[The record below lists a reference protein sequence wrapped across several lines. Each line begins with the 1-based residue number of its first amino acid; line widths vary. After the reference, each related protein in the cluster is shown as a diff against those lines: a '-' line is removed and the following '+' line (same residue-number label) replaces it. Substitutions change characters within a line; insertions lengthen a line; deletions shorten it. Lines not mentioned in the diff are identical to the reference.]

1 MPISRRDLLLDLGVG
16 AVAAAALP
24 ALAAGD
30 PAGLA
35 RSLSPTVDP
44 ATPIR
49 LDRNENPYGPSESVT
64 SAMRDSLASVNRYPR
79 SAEVLRQKIAASHKV
94 KAEQVVL
101 GNGSDDVL
109 RMVADAFLRPG
120 KNLVV
125 ATPTYPRLASY
136 ALQREAEV
144 IEVPLR
150 GDRRHDLDEML
161 ARCDSSTGL
170 VYICNPNNPTG
181 TVTVRKD
188 IDEFLRALPPSI
200 PVVIDEAYHHYV
212 PLGPSYASFIDRP
225 PIDRPPIDRPP
236 IDRPTEDER
245 TIVTRTFSAIY
256 GLAGLRIG
264 YAVVPLALAPRLSR
278 FSLEFGEN
286 SVAIA
291 AAIAALDD
299 TDHVRRSA
307 QVNAD
312 ERQRF
317 VNHANVRYA
326 PVSGSETNFVL
337 VELDHPIEKVMAHF
351 LENGVLVGPRFPNL
365 DQYLRVSIGRPEE
378 MAVFW
383 QVWDMLPHAMHH

>member
-1 MPISRRDLLLDLGVG
+1 MPISRRDLLMEVGLG
-16 AVAAAALP
+16 AVAAVSLP
-24 ALAAGD
+24 AFAAND
-30 PAGLA
+30 LAGLA
-35 RSLSPTVDP
+35 RSFN
-44 ATPIR
+44 ATAESASPIR
-49 LDRNENPYGPSESVT
+49 LDRNENPYGPSESVI
-64 SAMRDSLASVNRYPR
+64 SAMRDSLASANRYPR
-79 SAEVLRQKIAASHKV
+79 SAEVLRQKIAANHKV
-94 KAEQVVL
+94 KAERVVL
-101 GNGSDDVL
+101 GNGSDDIL

-125 ATPTYPRLASY
+125 ATPTYPRLSSY
-136 ALQREAEV
+136 ALQREAGV

-161 ARCDSSTGL
+161 ARSDSSTGL

-181 TVTVRKD
+181 TLTVRKD
-188 IDEFLRALPPSI
+188 IDDFLRALPPSI

-212 PLGPSYASFIDRP
+212 PVGPSYASFIDRP
-225 PIDRPPIDRPP
+225 A
-236 IDRPTEDER
+236 EDER

-286 SVAIA
+286 AVAIG

-299 TDHVRRSA
+299 TEHVRRSA

-383 QVWDMLPHAMHH
+383 QVWDMLPHSMHH